1 MNLTVR
7 KTFHAPDGKGHA
19 IAIFSL
25 HMTRLHPPTS
35 KIKLALRK
43 IFLLL
48 RADMTSSAWMMS
60 ARKSVNLEEL
70 RTCLLLSDMQNSA
83 CFISLTRRTIFRMVL
98 KKLEFLCL
106 ITQLFL
112 QFFDFENL
120 YSPYTL
126 INDCFVMQSS
136 LYA

>member
-25 HMTRLHPPTS
+25 HMTRLYPLTS

-43 IFLLL
+43 IFLRL

-70 RTCLLLSDMQNSA
+70 LAFFFRICKIPLVLSALLD
-83 CFISLTRRTIFRMVL
+83 
-98 KKLEFLCL
+98 E
-106 ITQLFL
+106 
-112 QFFDFENL
+112 QFFGWF
-120 YSPYTL
+120 SK
-126 INDCFVMQSS
+126 S
-136 LYA
+136 

>member
-1 MNLTVR
+1 MKKLLPKLFATKISHAKKWVR

-25 HMTRLHPPTS
+25 YMTRLHPLAS
-35 KIKLALRK
+35 KIKLALRN
-43 IFLLL
+43 L
-48 RADMTSSAWMMS
+48 RLHRSFYFCARDMTSSAWMMS

-70 RTCLLLSDMQNSA
+70 LAVCFRICNMQSSA

-98 KKLEFLCL
+98 KKLEILCL

-112 QFFDFENL
+112 
-120 YSPYTL
+120 
-126 INDCFVMQSS
+126 
-136 LYA
+136 